1 MEGQLSNWTPI
12 IGSLAPSSPSY
23 IIKFNWLIQLLFLW
37 GHLPAFWT
45 PLWLWIQANQLLVI
59 FLSNGNALDWL
70 YLQNGPVL
78 NFSLSKSWQS
88 WFFPS
93 DCKQQRSSL
102 MWKYNVMNLDRA
114 WLSESAGSLKW
125 HLTSFNLQMNLI
137 HLKNSRMDKYFL
149 LTFFYFRLLEITL
162 LIILKFRLL
171 NSIEQ
176 DSFMFHEIY
185 TVL

>member
-59 FLSNGNALDWL
+59 FLSNGNVLDWP

-78 NFSLSKSWQS
+78 NFSLSNHG
-88 WFFPS
+88 
-93 DCKQQRSSL
+93 RVYSL
-102 MWKYNVMNLDRA
+102 LLIVNSKDLHLSGNIMWWTWTGHDFLNPLAPWNDTWHHLICRWMSYIWKT
-114 WLSESAGSLKW
+114 AGW
-125 HLTSFNLQMNLI
+125 AN
-137 HLKNSRMDKYFL
+137 
-149 LTFFYFRLLEITL
+149 TFFLPFSISGNWKSRCLL
-162 LIILKFRLL
+162 F
-171 NSIEQ
+171 
-176 DSFMFHEIY
+176 
-185 TVL
+185 